1 MNTDPAS
8 IAAACGAAMWADDNA
23 SRGLGM
29 RLEHVGPGSAVLS
42 MEVTAAIV
50 NGLGV
55 CHGGFVFTLA
65 DSACAF
71 ASNSYNQ
78 RMILQSSQITLLAPG
93 RLGMRLRA
101 DATERHRA
109 DRSAI
114 YDVRVTSET
123 GETIAEFRG
132 HVRLIP
138 GTVIPA
144 GR

>member
-1 MNTDPAS
+1 MTLVTPDAIARAS
-8 IAAACGAAMWADDNA
+8 AEAMWADDNA

-29 RLEHVGPGSAVLS
+29 RLDYVGPGSATLS
-42 MEVTAAIV
+42 MEITAAMV
-50 NGLGV
+50 NGLGI

-78 RMILQSSQITLLAPG
+78 RMVLAQSQITLMAPAK
-93 RLGMRLRA
+93 LGMRLVA
-101 DATERHRA
+101 EATEKHRA

-114 YDVRVTSET
+114 YDVSVRNPG

-132 HVRLIP
+132 HVRSIP
-138 GTVIPA
+138 GKLVE
-144 GR
+144 